1 MGKLFFSRLTGKL
14 FLIFWKCAG
23 WQRERGKKSRARTTA
38 AGMRS
43 SFWVRETVQT
53 GSCPCFARLCGANKP
68 FPSRR
73 DASSSA
79 RTCLLRLSNHKPY
92 TFATHF
98 AGHNVLISCGWRI
111 PTYSALAEKAHEKM
125 HAQGLQ
131 GCAMAATD
139 SASNQPRLQNFQAL
153 QTCLEEEMRGRVP
166 APRWTW

>member
-1 MGKLFFSRLTGKL
+1 MNS
-14 FLIFWKCAG
+14 
-23 WQRERGKKSRARTTA
+23 
-38 AGMRS
+38 
-43 SFWVRETVQT
+43 VREAQKVLCEPQLACIQAFGYVKPCKQDPAHALRDSVAQT
-53 GSCPCFARLCGANKP
+53 TP
-68 FPSRR
+68 FLLDEMLP
-73 DASSSA
+73 SSA
-79 RTCLLRLSNHKPY
+79 RTCLLRLCNHKSN
-92 TFATHF
+92 TCHQRFATHF